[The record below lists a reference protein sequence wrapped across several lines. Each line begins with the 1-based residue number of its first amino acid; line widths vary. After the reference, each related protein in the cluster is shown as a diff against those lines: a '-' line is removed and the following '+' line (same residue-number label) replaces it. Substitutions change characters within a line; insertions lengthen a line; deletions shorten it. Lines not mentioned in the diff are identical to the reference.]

1 MDLKNILPENGP
13 PIEEVTKY
21 LEKYKNDLIVI
32 KYGGN
37 VFIDRDIFNNFIFD
51 INILNKL
58 GLSIVVVHGGG
69 PRIKKELEKSNIETK
84 FIRGL
89 RVTDEK
95 VINIVEAVLIDFNN
109 DIVDSLKK
117 RGSEAVTINT
127 QNNNVIEV
135 IPEAKELG
143 FVGIPNK
150 INIDAIKNIVEKNEI
165 PVISPLGLGKDNQT
179 YNINGDTAAGAI
191 AKSLKSRR
199 LLLMTNV
206 EGVLDKEKKLIEEI
220 SSSEILEMIKN
231 EIITEG
237 MIPKINTCLD
247 AVNNGVTAVGIID
260 GRKKHSIL
268 FEIFSDKGSGT
279 LIRNKTISGG
289 MIPKISNCLDVA
301 SNGVKGVCIID
312 GRLDHSILFELL
324 SDKGSGT
331 LIRL

>member
-1 MDLKNILPENGP
+1 MIDLKKILPENGP
-13 PIEEVTKY
+13 PINEVSKY
-21 LEKYKNDLIVI
+21 IEKYKSDLIVI

-37 VFIDRDIFNNFIFD
+37 VFIDRNIFNNFITD
-51 INILNKL
+51 ISTLNKL
-58 GLSIVVVHGGG
+58 GLSIAVVHGGG
-69 PRIKKELEKSNIETK
+69 PRIKRELDKSNIESK

-95 VINIVEAVLIDFNN
+95 IINIVESVLIDFNN
-109 DIVDSLKK
+109 DIVTSLQNK
-117 RGSEAVTINT
+117 ETQAVSVHTK
-127 QNNNVIEV
+127 NNNIIEI
-135 IPEAKELG
+135 IPEAEELG
-143 FVGIPNK
+143 FVGIPDK
-150 INIDAIKNIVEKNEI
+150 INVDTLKNILNQKKI
-165 PVISPLGLGKDNQT
+165 PIISPLGLGKNNQT

-220 SSSEILEMIKN
+220 SSSEVLKMIN
-231 EIITEG
+231 DEIITEG

-279 LIRNKTISGG
+279 LIRK
-289 MIPKISNCLDVA
+289 
-301 SNGVKGVCIID
+301 
-312 GRLDHSILFELL
+312 
-324 SDKGSGT
+324 
-331 LIRL
+331 

>member
-1 MDLKNILPENGP
+1 MDLKKILPKDGP
-13 PIEEVTKY
+13 PIEEVSKY
-21 LEKYKNDLIVI
+21 IEKYKNEIIVI

-37 VFIDRDIFNNFIFD
+37 VFIDRDIFDNFITD
-51 INILNKL
+51 ISILNKL

-69 PRIKKELEKSNIETK
+69 PRIKRELDKSKIQTK

-95 VINIVEAVLIDFNN
+95 IISIVESVLIDFNE
-109 DIVDSLKK
+109 DIVSSLKK
-117 RGSEAVTINT
+117 MGSESISINT
-127 QNNNVIEV
+127 KKNNIIEI
-135 IPEAKELG
+135 IPEAEELG

-150 INIDAIKNIVEKNEI
+150 IHIKILKNIVEKKII
-165 PVISPLGLGKDNQT
+165 PIVSPLGLGNNKQT

-191 AKSLKSRR
+191 AKALKSRR

-206 EGVLDKEKKLIEEI
+206 IGVLNKEKKLIEEI
-220 SSSEILEMIKN
+220 SSLEILEMVKN
-231 EIITEG
+231 ETITEG

-279 LIRNKTISGG
+279 LIRK
-289 MIPKISNCLDVA
+289 
-301 SNGVKGVCIID
+301 
-312 GRLDHSILFELL
+312 
-324 SDKGSGT
+324 
-331 LIRL
+331 

>member
-1 MDLKNILPENGP
+1 MNLEKILPKDGP
-13 PIEEVTKY
+13 PINEVSKY
-21 LEKYKNDLIVI
+21 IEKYKNDLIVI

-37 VFIDRDIFNNFIFD
+37 VFIDKKIFDNFITD

-58 GLSIVVVHGGG
+58 GISFTVVHGGG
-69 PRIKKELEKSNIETK
+69 PRIKRELDKSNIQSK

-95 VINIVEAVLIDFNN
+95 IINIVESVLIDFNN
-109 DIVDSLKK
+109 DIVESLKK
-117 RGSEAVTINT
+117 FGTDAVSTHT
-127 QNNNVIEV
+127 KKNNIIKVT
-135 IPEAKELG
+135 PEAEELG

-150 INIDAIKNIVEKNEI
+150 IDNNLIEKILNKKQVPI
-165 PVISPLGLGKDNQT
+165 ISPLGLGNDNHP

-206 EGVLDKEKKLIEEI
+206 EGVLDKNKKLIDEI
-220 SSSEILEMIKN
+220 SSSEILKMIEDN
-231 EIITEG
+231 TITEG

-260 GRKKHSIL
+260 GRKQHSIL

-279 LIRNKTISGG
+279 LIRK
-289 MIPKISNCLDVA
+289 
-301 SNGVKGVCIID
+301 
-312 GRLDHSILFELL
+312 
-324 SDKGSGT
+324 
-331 LIRL
+331 

>member
-1 MDLKNILPENGP
+1 MIDLKKILPENGP
-13 PIEEVTKY
+13 PINEVSKY
-21 LEKYKNDLIVI
+21 IEKYKNDLIVI

-37 VFIDRDIFNNFIFD
+37 VFIDRNIFNNFITD
-51 INILNKL
+51 ISTLNKL
-58 GLSIVVVHGGG
+58 GLSIAVVHGGG
-69 PRIKKELEKSNIETK
+69 PRIKRELDKSNIESK

-95 VINIVEAVLIDFNN
+95 IINIVESVLIDFNN
-109 DIVDSLKK
+109 DIVTSLQNK
-117 RGSEAVTINT
+117 ETQAVSVHTK
-127 QNNNVIEV
+127 NNNIIEI
-135 IPEAKELG
+135 IPEAEELG
-143 FVGIPNK
+143 FVGIPDK
-150 INIDAIKNIVEKNEI
+150 INVDTLKNILKQKKI
-165 PVISPLGLGKDNQT
+165 PIISPLGLGKNNQT

-220 SSSEILEMIKN
+220 SSSEVLKMIN
-231 EIITEG
+231 DEIITEG

-279 LIRNKTISGG
+279 LIRK
-289 MIPKISNCLDVA
+289 
-301 SNGVKGVCIID
+301 
-312 GRLDHSILFELL
+312 
-324 SDKGSGT
+324 
-331 LIRL
+331 